1 MPPKDILTTPM
12 ANSAPISTIHQGV
25 ETGRFIASSRPV
37 TVAAEGQNRPMSLKR
52 NLAIAH
58 SISTQETALT
68 ASTRREA
75 QP

>member
-1 MPPKDILTTPM
+1 M
-12 ANSAPISTIHQGV
+12 AKRAPISTIHQGV

-37 TVAAEGQNRPMSLKR
+37 TVAAEGQNRSMFFMR

-58 SISTQETALT
+58 SISTQDTALT
-68 ASTRREA
+68 ASTRSSA